1 MKIKPIYIYGSVV
14 VLAIIFLVFF
24 TSRNDSNIPE
34 NVQNNQMPDDDIH
47 KGLQQPPG
55 KDNVS
60 SEVKRHLE
68 MLKKEVEENPKDT
81 LKMREY
87 ADFLSAAHQPDEAII
102 YYNNILNVNPK
113 RSDVL
118 FSLAY
123 IYFNKKDYDKAE
135 GLVNKILLYEPDNTE
150 AMYNLGAIAA
160 SNGDKQKARTQWEK
174 LIKNYPGSNASK
186 LAESSL
192 KKL

>member
-87 ADFLSAAHQPDEAII
+87 ADFLSAAHQPDEAIT

-123 IYFNKKDYDKAE
+123 IYFNKKNFDKAE
-135 GLVNKILLYEPDNTE
+135 DLVNKILVYEPDNTE

>member
-1 MKIKPIYIYGSVV
+1 MKIKPIYIYGSVI

-24 TSRNDSNIPE
+24 TSKNDSNAPE
-34 NVQNNQMPDDDIH
+34 NVQSNQMPDDDIH

-60 SEVKRHLE
+60 SEIKRHLE
-68 MLKKEVEENPKDT
+68 MLKKAIEENPKDT

-87 ADFLSAAHQPDEAII
+87 ADFLSAAHQPDEAIT
-102 YYNNILNVNPK
+102 YYNNILKVNPK

-135 GLVNKILLYEPDNTE
+135 DLVNKILLYEPDNTE

-174 LIKNYPGSNASK
+174 LIKNYPGSDASK

>member
-24 TSRNDSNIPE
+24 NSGNDSNIPQ
-34 NVQNNQMPDDDIH
+34 NVQNNQMPNDSIY
-47 KGLQQPPG
+47 KGLQAPPG
-55 KDNVS
+55 KNNVS
-60 SEVKRHLE
+60 SDVKHHIE
-68 MLKKEVEENPKDT
+68 MLKKAVEENPKDT

-87 ADFLSAAHQPDEAII
+87 ADFLSAAHQQDEAIT
-102 YYNNILNVNPK
+102 YYNKILSVNPK

-123 IYFNKKDYDKAE
+123 IYFNKKNFNEAE
-135 GLVNKILLYEPDNTE
+135 DLVNKILQYEPDNTE
-150 AMYNLGAIAA
+150 AIYNLGAIAA
-160 SNGDKQKARTQWEK
+160 SSGDKQKAKTQWEK

-192 KKL
+192 RKL

>member
-160 SNGDKQKARTQWEK
+160 SNGDKQKAKTQWEK